1 MKRRVWYLAALAVL
15 LAALLLPTGL
25 QARGPGEK
33 PVPKGFP
40 SPVPP
45 VAPSES
51 AEPAE
56 GQGAGSLVILGPDGK
71 PSGECPLKHTA
82 VQARVSGFVASVT
95 VTQNFH
101 NPGKDKIEAVYTFP
115 LPQDAAVYDMEMKVG
130 ERTIRGEIKPRDEA
144 RRIYEQAR
152 ERGHVASLLDQE
164 RPNIF
169 TQSVANI
176 EPGAAVDIT
185 IRYSEVLP
193 WKDGFYS
200 FVFPMVVGP
209 RYIPGDPQGRK
220 GTGWAPDTGQVPD
233 ASRITPPVA
242 PKGTRAGHD
251 ISLELTLDA
260 GSPILD
266 LRSELHEVQIERQGS
281 TANLR
286 LADKATI
293 PNRDFIVRYSVAG
306 KSVQDSF
313 LAHSR
318 DGRGHFVLVLEPPL
332 RPQAS
337 DISPKELVFV
347 VDTSGSMSGAPMEKC
362 KETMELCLAGVN
374 PKDTFNVITFSGDT
388 HLLFEKPVPATPENI
403 ARARAFLSGARAGG
417 GTEMMKA
424 IEVALAPSKSA
435 SNAVRIVT
443 FMTDGYVGNDMAI
456 LGAIQKYSGA
466 RVFPFGIGQSVN
478 RFLLDGMAAAGR
490 GEVEYVTLNDRGEGA
505 ARRFFERVRNPVL
518 TDVSVDWGNL
528 PVEEVLPRRVPDLF
542 SSKPVVLTGRFSRPA
557 EGTVVL
563 RGRLGGKP
571 WERSVQVRLPRD
583 QADHEVLGQLWARA
597 KVADLMNQD
606 WLGMQQGQP
615 RGNLQEEI
623 TRLGL
628 EYRIMTQFTSFVAV
642 EEMVVTEG
650 GKPRTVAVPVEM
662 PEGVSHE
669 GVFGEPGPSKLQT
682 MAVGAPGGFSRAMPS
697 APAVQSVEVWSADR
711 RDRLEN
717 ATPQQKAAAR
727 VHPNLM
733 AARTE
738 ASTRGWTSTFLHEGI
753 QVEKGRVQAWIWL
766 NAGMDA
772 KLRQKLQALGVRFQ
786 GEANS
791 GGLVV
796 VSLPLEKLE
805 EIALLEGVRYV
816 DPAR

>member
-1 MKRRVWYLAALAVL
+1 VTRRTWYLIVL
-15 LAALLLPTGL
+15 VIFLAAAFLPSDL
-25 QARGPGEK
+25 QARRPGDA
-33 PVPKGFP
+33 P
-40 SPVPP
+40 SPPPSGGKPP
-45 VAPSES
+45 VDVTPPAP
-51 AEPAE
+51 
-56 GQGAGSLVILGPDGK
+56 GQGAGALVILGPGGK
-71 PSGECPLKHTA
+71 PTGECPLKHTS
-82 VQARVSGFVASVT
+82 VQAHVSGMVASVT

-101 NPGKDKIEAVYTFP
+101 NPGKDKIEALYTFP

-130 ERTIRGEIKPRDEA
+130 KRTIRGLIKPRDEA

-152 ERGHVASLLDQE
+152 EQGHVASLLDQE

-220 GTGWAPDTGQVPD
+220 GTGWAPDTEQVPD
-233 ASRITPPVA
+233 GSRITPPVA
-242 PKGTRAGHD
+242 AKGTRAGHD

-260 GSPILD
+260 GSTILD

-281 TANLR
+281 TAKLR

-306 KSVQDSF
+306 KGVQDSF
-313 LAHSR
+313 LAHSK
-318 DGRGHFVLVLEPPL
+318 DGRGHFVMVLEPPL
-332 RPQAS
+332 RPQAT

-388 HLLFEKPVPATPENI
+388 RLLFEKPVPATPENI
-403 ARARAFLSGARAGG
+403 ARARAFLSGTRAGG

-435 SNAVRIVT
+435 SNSVRIVT

-456 LGAIQKYSGA
+456 ISAIQKHSGA

-490 GEVEYVTLNDRGEGA
+490 GEVEYVTLNERGEGA

-518 TDVSVDWGNL
+518 LDVSVDWGNL
-528 PVEEVLPRRVPDLF
+528 PVEEVLPRRIPDLF
-542 SSKPVVLTGRFSRPA
+542 SSKPVVLTGRFSRSA

-563 RGRLGGKP
+563 RGYLGGKP
-571 WERSVQVRLPRD
+571 WERSLQVRLPRD
-583 QADHEVLGQLWARA
+583 QEDHEVLGQLWARA

-606 WLGMQQGQP
+606 WLGMQRGKP
-615 RGNLQEEI
+615 RGNLKEEI

-628 EYRIMTQFTSFVAV
+628 DYRIMTQFTSFVAV

-650 GKPRTVAVPVEM
+650 GRPRTVAVPVEM

-669 GVFGEPGPSKLQT
+669 GVFGESGLPKGPT
-682 MAVGAPGGFSRAMPS
+682 MSVSGPAPGGFSRAMPS
-697 APAVQSVEVWSADR
+697 VPSVQAVEGWSADR
-711 RDRLEN
+711 QVRFAQE
-717 ATPQQKAAAR
+717 APQQQATTR
-727 VHPNLM
+727 VHPKLL

-738 ASTRGWTSTFLHEGI
+738 ASNRGWTSTFLHEGI
-753 QVEKGRVQAWIWL
+753 QVDKGRVQAWIWL
-766 NAGMDA
+766 KVGLDA
-772 KLRQKLQALGVRFQ
+772 NLRQKLEALGVQFQ
-786 GEANS
+786 GEASS
-791 GGLVV
+791 GRMLV